1 MDKESKKNLEE
12 GFKKLFNSSIILKK
26 QRINRENKKKQL
38 FVSLLKEY
46 EEALKKSTDLSI
58 QFKID
63 LYEYEDGYFNVIDK
77 LMLLMWGDTVYDLIS
92 FYLYDRVS
100 LDGTLNALF
109 EIGEDGIEK
118 EIFLKTPED
127 LYNYLIQAYPDFLK

>member
-38 FVSLLKEY
+38 FVSFLNEY
-46 EEALKKSTDLSI
+46 EETLKKSFDLSN

-63 LYEYEDGYFNVIDK
+63 LYEYEEGYFSSIDK
-77 LMLLMWGDTVYDLIS
+77 LMLLMWGESAYDVIS
-92 FYLYDRVS
+92 YYLYDRFS
-100 LDGTLNALF
+100 LDGSLNVLY
-109 EIGEDGIEK
+109 EQQEEGPDK
-118 EIFLKTPED
+118 EIILKNPED
-127 LYNYLIQAYPDFLK
+127 LYNHLIQIYPDFLK